1 MRHRI
6 PVTLLATT
14 IFLGG
19 CAGSSNMS
27 ESSGAR
33 QLDPATLI
41 GMRGSSMDTQLADS
55 GFVSKGG
62 YKTED
67 ASVTTW
73 WNASSRQC
81 LSVTTRQGRVA
92 EAETIVEGNCL

>member
-1 MRHRI
+1 MRQLMPFI
-6 PVTLLATT
+6 LLASA
-14 IFLGG
+14 ISLGG
-19 CAGSSNMS
+19 CAGSSNMGS
-27 ESSGAR
+27 SSGAR
-33 QLDPATLI
+33 QADPAALI
-41 GMRGSSMDTQLADS
+41 GMRGSSMDTQLTGR
-55 GFVSKGG
+55 GFVNKGG

-73 WNASSRQC
+73 WNASARQC

>member
-1 MRHRI
+1 MD
-6 PVTLLATT
+6 
-14 IFLGG
+14 
-19 CAGSSNMS
+19 M
-27 ESSGAR
+27 
-33 QLDPATLI
+33 QLRD
-41 GMRGSSMDTQLADS
+41 R
-55 GFVSKGG
+55 GFVDKGG

-73 WNASSRQC
+73 WDASSRQC

>member
-1 MRHRI
+1 MI
-6 PVTLLATT
+6 PGM
-14 IFLGG
+14 FR
-19 CAGSSNMS
+19 C
-27 ESSGAR
+27 
-33 QLDPATLI
+33 ATLI
-41 GMRGSSMDTQLADS
+41 GMRGSSMDMQLTSS

-73 WNASSRQC
+73 WNANSRQC